1 MQIVIDIDENIYQKI
16 KETYTVI
23 SGRKNG
29 KRIDYILFNA
39 VYNGTPLPKGHGR
52 LFDER
57 DVVNGNYEV
66 IGNRIYGL
74 DTLLEDD
81 KEINADGDSN

>member
-74 DTLLEDD
+74 ETLLEED